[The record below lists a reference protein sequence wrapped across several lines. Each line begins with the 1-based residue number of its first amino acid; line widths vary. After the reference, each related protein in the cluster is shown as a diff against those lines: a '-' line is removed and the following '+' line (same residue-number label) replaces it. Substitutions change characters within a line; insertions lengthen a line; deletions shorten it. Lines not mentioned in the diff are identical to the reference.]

1 MTRTAS
7 RTAEL
12 ATGWWLLDPAR
23 SSAEFEV
30 PSFYGLATVTG
41 RFRRYVGTLNMSDP
55 PAVALVIEADSL
67 ETGNR
72 RRDNHLRSAAFFDA
86 AEYPWVR
93 FEADAAELDGDE
105 MQVRGDTGVDAVE
118 HGGDLPHVTGG
129 GRQVLEV
136 AARLIAPVEGD
147 GQVLQV
153 HHPVH
158 VVDRGLPERRGE
170 VADRRVEI
178 VGGVGERVALAEGRG
193 ASRLCQ
199 PPRQTGFLGRGVKP
213 SPPHV
218 ARTNREL

>member
-12 ATGWWLLDPAR
+12 ATGWWSLDPAR

-86 AEYPWVR
+86 PDYPWVR

-105 MQVRGDTGVDAVE
+105 LQVRGELYAA
-118 HGGDLPHVTGG
+118 
-129 GRQVLEV
+129 GRQVPIEV
-136 AARLIAPVEGD
+136 DATVTAVGEEFEIEASA
-147 GQVLQV
+147 
-153 HHPVH
+153 
-158 VVDRGLPERRGE
+158 VVDHRELGMRFSPLGMVGDHTRLVVRGRLMR
-170 VADRRVEI
+170 ADDRR
-178 VGGVGERVALAEGRG
+178 
-193 ASRLCQ
+193 
-199 PPRQTGFLGRGVKP
+199 
-213 SPPHV
+213 
-218 ARTNREL
+218 